1 MPTIK
6 KFRKKITVEVP
17 ELLEKLSPPQ
27 VDYPMSGEE
36 LAEMYYDDLMSVRD
50 IAKQTGRGETT
61 IRRWMNLF
69 GIERRNYSQ
78 ATINHYRKLR
88 EENDDPIGD

>member
-1 MPTIK
+1 MPTIR

-17 ELLEKLSPPQ
+17 ELLERLSPPQ
-27 VDYPMSGEE
+27 VDYPVTREE
-36 LAEMYYDDLMSVRD
+36 LAEMYYDDLMSVRE
-50 IAKQTGRGETT
+50 IAKEVGRGETT
-61 IRRWMNLF
+61 IRRWMDLF

-88 EENDDPIGD
+88 EANADTS

>member
-1 MPTIK
+1 MPTIR

-17 ELLEKLSPPQ
+17 ELLERLSPPQ
-27 VDYPMSGEE
+27 VDYPVTREE
-36 LAEMYYDDLMSVRD
+36 LAEMYYDDLMSVRE
-50 IAKQTGRGETT
+50 IAKEVGRGETT
-61 IRRWMNLF
+61 IRRWMDLF

-88 EENDDPIGD
+88 ETHVDSNGD